1 MNPVARRSFMKG
13 LGVLGLVGAG
23 IAGYKE
29 AKEQLMPPQDLLA
42 SKEIVAVLE
51 DQVATLALMATYGEK
66 LPPPIWPDKNQF
78 IISNSFIGYNP
89 VYKPGTEKQVQAKM
103 QVGPDGKLYVK
114 ENDILRKI

>member
-29 AKEQLMPPQDLLA
+29 AKERLMPAPDELA
-42 SKEIVAVLE
+42 SKELAEKLDE
-51 DQVATLALMATYGEK
+51 QPTLMLQTTYGEK
-66 LPPPIWPDKNQF
+66 KPPPPPPVGQF
-78 IISNSFIGYNP
+78 MFIGSGPNYI
-89 VYKPGTEKQVQAKM
+89 PGTEIRVQAKM

-114 ENDILRKI
+114 ENDIWRKI